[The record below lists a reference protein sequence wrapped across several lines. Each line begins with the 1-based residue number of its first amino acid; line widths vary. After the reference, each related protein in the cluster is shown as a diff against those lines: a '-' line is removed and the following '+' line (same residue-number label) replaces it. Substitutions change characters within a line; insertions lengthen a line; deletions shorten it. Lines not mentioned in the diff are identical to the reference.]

1 MVRRILAVAAA
12 FLVVSVVP
20 QALRAQTATPGLRPG
35 VAAYAATAHLA
46 PAPLAAGSTT
56 QVVAQSRPNQR
67 RTGVIL
73 MIVGA
78 AGIVTGIA
86 VDEPIVTVAG
96 AGVAGF
102 GLYMWLNSGGQLG
115 LRAPLP

>member
-12 FLVVSVVP
+12 LLVVSVVP
-20 QALRAQTATPGLRPG
+20 HALGAQAAAPGLRPG
-35 VAAYAATAHLA
+35 VEAYAATAHLA
-46 PAPLAAGSTT
+46 PAPLVAGTAT

-102 GLYMWLNSGGQLG
+102 GLYMWLNSGGQVG